1 MFVSAYH
8 ILAHF
13 FTIVL
18 CFFRE
23 KLGGHGKIDLL
34 LAIIFF
40 ACYDYPHFYIKELY
54 STEKHSLLYAFPIK
68 TKDKNM
74 QQRKEFC
81 VLDKHLYQCI
91 SSEISTDKVFLT
103 NKQMLHMADKHAEV
117 FQEILSQI
125 QNTITD
131 PDYIIKDEKH
141 VQTGLVVKQIAS
153 SSSMVEHTF
162 IVLRLYTGIPKA
174 GFGNSVISGWK
185 ISDKRLQGY
194 LRNKTILYRK
204 K

>member
-1 MFVSAYH
+1 
-8 ILAHF
+8 
-13 FTIVL
+13 
-18 CFFRE
+18 
-23 KLGGHGKIDLL
+23 
-34 LAIIFF
+34 
-40 ACYDYPHFYIKELY
+40 
-54 STEKHSLLYAFPIK
+54 
-68 TKDKNM
+68 M

-81 VLDKHLYQCI
+81 VLDTHLYNCI
-91 SSEISTDKVFLT
+91 SSDISTDKVFLT
-103 NKQMLHMADKHAEV
+103 NKQILHMADKHAEV

-141 VQTGLVVKQIAS
+141 EQTGLVVKQIAS

-194 LRNKTILYRK
+194 LRNKTILYMK